1 MKALD
6 IPSTETAKCCR
17 STAKLDRDT
26 FTTVA
31 SICDINEPSIATE
44 ATFQMP
50 EGSLSA
56 LVSRLDNGF
65 EDLLPLTDSGEARK
79 DCRECEF
86 VHLLRERAAGVLH
99 RNERETQPG
108 TLTQCALHTYVGGD
122 AGQHHGLNPTVVQ
135 FMF

>member
-1 MKALD
+1 MLIICFEFIGTSSITSNALGSTLGSHKVEMRRSTCRTASARNVSMKALD

-56 LVSRLDNGF
+56 LVS
-65 EDLLPLTDSGEARK
+65 
-79 DCRECEF
+79 
-86 VHLLRERAAGVLH
+86 H
-99 RNERETQPG
+99 
-108 TLTQCALHTYVGGD
+108 
-122 AGQHHGLNPTVVQ
+122 
-135 FMF
+135 

>member
-1 MKALD
+1 MQDRERQEREHEGSRHPFDRNGEL
-6 IPSTETAKCCR
+6 CR

-56 LVSRLDNGF
+56 LVS
-65 EDLLPLTDSGEARK
+65 
-79 DCRECEF
+79 
-86 VHLLRERAAGVLH
+86 H
-99 RNERETQPG
+99 
-108 TLTQCALHTYVGGD
+108 
-122 AGQHHGLNPTVVQ
+122 
-135 FMF
+135 